1 MLYFNHTQ
9 TERGI
14 EMDQTE
20 GLRRGMV
27 AEINSQVQSTDP
39 LTERERLE
47 ERQGRVWDTQE
58 LSRDFEVLGFRAPF
72 VIVRRKRD
80 NIKGTLIFQHDP
92 RFYFSFVRD

>member
-1 MLYFNHTQ
+1 MK
-9 TERGI
+9 
-14 EMDQTE
+14 
-20 GLRRGMV
+20 MV
-27 AEINSQVQSTDP
+27 AEINSQVQSTDT

-80 NIKGTLIFQHDP
+80 SVKGTLIFQHSP

>member
-1 MLYFNHTQ
+1 
-9 TERGI
+9 
-14 EMDQTE
+14 MDETE
-20 GLRRGMV
+20 GIRMKMV
-27 AEINSQVQSTDP
+27 AEINSQVQSTDT

-72 VIVRRKRD
+72 VVVRRKRD
-80 NIKGTLIFQHDP
+80 SVKGTLIFQHAP